1 MKMKFI
7 LPRIGAILVII
18 IALASCEEDFSNIDT
33 NIIDQNFNTEL
44 DESRTVVAY
53 SKKIPSVQSNGLPVF
68 QLGVYNDPVYGKTTS
83 NLLAQVVLQQGD
95 TDPDF
100 GDCTVLDSVVLY
112 LPYFSE
118 ASVEGEE
125 TVYTL
130 DSIFGND
137 PINIS
142 LYESNFFLRD
152 FDPSTNFEERQNYYS
167 NQGALF
173 KDQIVTGGVNDL
185 MYNIENFTP
194 SADAHTLLITQTNE
208 AGAEEQ
214 VLQEI
219 PPGIRI
225 KLPIDFFQEKILDN
239 EGSLAL
245 LNNNNFREF
254 FRGVYFEAGSATEN
268 GNLSLFDLS
277 AGDSEALNNARIT
290 LFYTFKSLSGN
301 ETCETEDVQEFHG
314 NVQLLFNAIS
324 VNVFEDSIPLEIN
337 DALINANTAEGEENL
352 YVRGGEG
359 ILTIIELFGEDADGN
374 GVADELEDLRDKG
387 WLINEANLIFYV
399 DQDKI
404 VGGAAEPERLII
416 FDAKNSRRLID
427 FDFDLTSNRLPV
439 DAITEHM
446 GRLERGSDG
455 NGDYYKIRITS
466 HLSDVINK
474 DSLNVPLGLIVS
486 QNVTEPAYQQLENP
500 LLPRPTVSVEEVP
513 VSSVIA
519 PQGTVLFGNRTTNV
533 DKRLKLQIFYTE
545 PE

>member
-44 DESRTVVAY
+44 DESRTVIAY

-68 QLGVYNDPVYGKTTS
+68 QLGVYNDPVYGKTTAS
-83 NLLAQVVLQQGD
+83 FLAQVVLQNGD

-118 ASVEGEE
+118 ASVVGET

-152 FDPSTNFEERQNYYS
+152 FDPETNFEERQNYYS
-167 NQGALF
+167 NQGPLF
-173 KDQIVTGGVNDL
+173 KDQIISGGINDL
-185 MYNIENFTP
+185 MYTIENFTP
-194 SADAHTLLITQTNE
+194 SADAHTIKITQTLE
-208 AGAEEQ
+208 GGGEEE
-214 VLQEI
+214 VLQEL
-219 PPGIRI
+219 PPGIRV
-225 KLPIDFFQEKILDN
+225 KLPIDFFQEKILNN

-254 FRGVYFEAGSATEN
+254 FRGVYFEAESTTDN

-277 AGDSEALNNARIT
+277 AGESEALNNARIT
-290 LFYTFKSLSGN
+290 VFYTFNSLSGN
-301 ETCETEDVQEFHG
+301 ETCETADLDEFHG
-314 NVQLLFNAIS
+314 NVQLLFNANT
-324 VNVFEDSIPLEIN
+324 VNVFEESIPLEIN
-337 DALINANTAEGEENL
+337 DALTNANTTEGEENL

-359 ILTIIELFGEDADGN
+359 VLTIVELFGPDADGN

-404 VGGAAEPERLII
+404 VGGSAEPERLII
-416 FDAKNSRRLID
+416 FDATNSRRLID
-427 FDFDLTSNRLPV
+427 FDFDLTSNQLPV

-455 NGDYYKIRITS
+455 NGDFYKIRITS
-466 HLSDVINK
+466 HLSDIINK
-474 DSLNVPLGLIVS
+474 DSTNVPLGLIVS
-486 QNVTEPAYQQLENP
+486 QNVTEPAYQKLENP
-500 LLPRPTVSVEEVP
+500 LLPRPTVSIEEVP
-513 VSSVIA
+513 VSSVFA
-519 PQGTVLFGNRTTNV
+519 PQGTVLFGNRTTNTE
-533 DKRLKLQIFYTE
+533 KRLKLQIFYTE